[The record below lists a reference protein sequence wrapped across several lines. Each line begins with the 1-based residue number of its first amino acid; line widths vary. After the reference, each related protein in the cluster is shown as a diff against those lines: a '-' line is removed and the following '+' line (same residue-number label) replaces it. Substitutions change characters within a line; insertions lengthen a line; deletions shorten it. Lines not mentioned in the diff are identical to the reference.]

1 MMAACLLTTAVRRI
15 PGNKGNC
22 MCINRNTFGGQRAFS
37 LIEALIAST
46 IAALMFGGIVYGYIQ
61 SSRNA
66 EWSAYSFAAQSMAIQ
81 RLEQARSCKWDPDAT
96 PTVDQLTSDQFPT
109 VVWPLDIPMT
119 GSNVVYATNYTT
131 ITTISTAPPLKMI
144 SVETVWPFTL
154 SKRLYTNAIVTY
166 RAPDA

>member
-1 MMAACLLTTAVRRI
+1 MRI
-15 PGNKGNC
+15 NG
-22 MCINRNTFGGQRAFS
+22 NTFRGHRAFT

-46 IAALMFGGIVYGYIQ
+46 IAALMFSGIVYGYIQ

-66 EWSAYSFAAQSMAIQ
+66 EWSAYSFAAQSLAMQ

-96 PTVDQLTSDQFPT
+96 PTVDELVAANFP
-109 VVWPLDIPMT
+109 VLVSVLDIPMT

-131 ITTISTAPPLKMI
+131 ITTISVAPPLKMI
-144 SVETVWPFTL
+144 SVETVWSFNL
-154 SKRLYTNAIVTY
+154 SKRIYTNTIATY